1 MHFEVIDHT
10 HKFNQMKES
19 WNLLLS
25 QGAIH
30 VPFLR
35 HEYLTTWWSTLG
47 GGEWKQGELAIISAH
62 SEENELLGI
71 APFFF
76 TNNREGEPALMFL
89 GSVEISDFLD
99 FIAHPSHLDSFID
112 GLFRY
117 LNQVDKPD
125 WRVLDLYNL
134 LDTSPSLSVLKSVA
148 NQMGWKYT
156 QECLQH
162 CPTIPLPGEW
172 ETYLAGIDKKQRH
185 EIRRKM
191 RRMDDSGVDWR
202 WFIVNDPDHWEREI
216 NAILDL
222 MAQDAQ
228 KQVFLTDAMRSQM
241 QQMMK
246 VAFSEN
252 WLQLAFLEINGEKA
266 AGYINFD
273 FDNHI
278 WVYNSGIDLKFREFS
293 PGWVLQGYLLKWAND
308 NKRSAFDF
316 MRGNEDYK
324 YRFGGVD
331 RFVVRVRIER

>member
-1 MHFEVIDHT
+1 MHFELIDHT
-10 HKFNQMKES
+10 HKFIQMKEN
-19 WNLLLS
+19 WNLLCS
-25 QGAIH
+25 QGAIP

-35 HEYLTTWWSTLG
+35 HEYQATWWSTLG
-47 GGEWKQGELAIISAH
+47 GGEWKQAELAIVTAL
-62 SEENELLGI
+62 SEENDFLGI

-76 TNNREGEPALMFL
+76 TNNQEGEPALMFL

-99 FIAHPSHLDSFID
+99 FIVPPYNLDRFID
-112 GLFRY
+112 GLFLY
-117 LNQVDKPD
+117 LNQLDKPG

-134 LDTSPSLSVLKSVA
+134 LDTSPSLPALSSVA
-148 NQMGWKYT
+148 RQMGWKYT

-162 CPTIPLPGEW
+162 SPSIPLPGDW

-185 EIRRKM
+185 EIRRKI
-191 RRMDDSGVDWR
+191 RRMDDMDVDWR
-202 WFIVNDPDHWEREI
+202 WYIVSEPGNLEGEI
-216 NAILDL
+216 NDILDL
-222 MAQDAQ
+222 MALDAQ
-228 KQVFLTDAMRSQM
+228 KQVFLTETMRSQM

-246 VAFSEN
+246 IAFEER

-278 WVYNSGIDLKFREFS
+278 WVYNSGFDLKYREFS
-293 PGWVLQGYLLKWAND
+293 PGWVLLGLLLKWANE

-331 RFVVRVRIER
+331 RFVVRARIER